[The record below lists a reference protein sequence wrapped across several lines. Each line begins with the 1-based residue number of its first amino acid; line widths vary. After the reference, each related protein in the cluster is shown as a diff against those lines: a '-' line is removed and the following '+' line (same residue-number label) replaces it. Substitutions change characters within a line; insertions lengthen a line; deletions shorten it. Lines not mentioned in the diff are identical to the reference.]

1 MLIFAIR
8 IFLKQNKKTA
18 IYTSLDSFKKRHGS
32 SKSPTNNLIK
42 FQESKKKKKKKIKYM
57 LKIILKYMLK
67 MFIHLNSPNV

>member
-1 MLIFAIR
+1 MLIFVIW
-8 IFLKQNKKTA
+8 IFLKQNKTTA

-42 FQESKKKKKKKIKYM
+42 FQESKKKKKIKYM
-57 LKIILKYMLK
+57 LKIIVKYMLK